1 MTEIEN
7 GFAEIACPATF
18 VGHAEVFAV
27 ACRNKLTKYVRK
39 VLYCFGKPDDELP
52 PKVLI

>member
-7 GFAEIACPATF
+7 GFAEIACTASF
-18 VGHAEVFAV
+18 VGHAEGF
-27 ACRNKLTKYVRK
+27 LP
-39 VLYCFGKPDDELP
+39 LYAEIGYKDFFIAFGKPDDELP